1 MSMMDQS
8 KAWMAEKGSNLSV
21 WAEKHKHTI
30 LKWNIWSLLAVI
42 AVFTID
48 PALAQS
54 TTETMPWEG
63 PLETVMNSLCGP
75 VAQFAAVIA
84 FVVTGLLVAFGELS
98 GLFSVMMR
106 VAFGLSIALFAVNFL
121 SFFGVAGGF
130 ACGR

>member
-1 MSMMDQS
+1 MSKMEAG
-8 KAWMAEKGSNLSV
+8 KEWMAKKGAELS
-21 WAEKHKHTI
+21 AFTEKHKHTI
-30 LKWNIWSLLAVI
+30 LKWNMWSLMAVVAI
-42 AVFTID
+42 FTID
-48 PALAQS
+48 PAMAQS
-54 TTETMPWEG
+54 VTETMPWEG

-130 ACGR
+130 TCGR